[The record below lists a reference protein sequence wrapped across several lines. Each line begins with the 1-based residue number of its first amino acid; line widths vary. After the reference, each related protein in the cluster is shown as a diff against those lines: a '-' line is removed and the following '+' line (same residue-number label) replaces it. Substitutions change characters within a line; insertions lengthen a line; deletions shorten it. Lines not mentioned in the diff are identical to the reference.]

1 VFEESLATLN
11 LSILLPP
18 PLGGVLVEDPPNTI
32 IETQHN
38 KNSLDEHI
46 VQDSTDDIL
55 RNDNQQIYCTKEA
68 MEISRH
74 CHHGQFLALLALEFW
89 YLLTTKFAEKS
100 QLLVLVLVIYFSPF
114 HLILIFVYP
123 WYLSTIDAH
132 TFHL

>member
-1 VFEESLATLN
+1 MASNFTLNLLSSQVFEEYLATLN
-11 LSILLPP
+11 LRIRPP
-18 PLGGVLVEDPPNTI
+18 SGGIVVEDPNTI

-74 CHHGQFLALLALEFW
+74 CHHGQFLALLASEFW
-89 YLLTTKFAEKS
+89 YLLTA
-100 QLLVLVLVIYFSPF
+100 
-114 HLILIFVYP
+114 
-123 WYLSTIDAH
+123 
-132 TFHL
+132 